1 MHKPIPIFFA
11 CNDRYVPYLD
21 VAIISL
27 ISHASPDREYRITVL
42 KTDITERNQAILLK
56 HATKNVSIE
65 FYDVR
70 NMLEPVKHKLP
81 EMFYFSLAAYYRF
94 FIETAFPR

>member
-42 KTDITERNQAILLK
+42 KTDMIELK
-56 HATKNVSIE
+56 AADSNFMKN
-65 FYDVR
+65 F
-70 NMLEPVKHKLP
+70 LEPPNKPCLLFVK
-81 EMFYFSLAAYYRF
+81 
-94 FIETAFPR
+94 